1 MQNTLF
7 TLIRNAGR
15 FALHALVIGP
25 AMALYVLVMAAT
37 LNGSLSQQF
46 LTEARRLTDGAAP
59 GQVMQC
65 IEHHAPMSKP
75 QLPDPGDNVRPR
87 PYTVPV
93 LSLCHPEPV
102 DSAPWVRTTDAVL
115 FNFWMIAALAGALS
129 GFLVTRRRQ
138 AETFSDSR
146 SLLFKKGQS
155 DEH

>member
-1 MQNTLF
+1 MQNSLF
-7 TLIRNAGR
+7 TLIWDAGR
-15 FALHALVIGP
+15 FALYALVIGP
-25 AMALYVLVMAAT
+25 ALALYALVVVAA

-65 IEHHAPMSKP
+65 INKTVVTDLQPRIPHNTEH
-75 QLPDPGDNVRPR
+75 
-87 PYTVPV
+87 VPPLQSA
-93 LSLCHPEPV
+93 LSFCHPEPV

-129 GFLVTRRRQ
+129 GFLVTRRRK
-138 AETFSDSR
+138 AETFSDTR